1 MRAWRVGLAV
11 CGILAGLFGAVQLI
25 VGTSLAN
32 LLVLAGL
39 MIGVVVIHDGVIAP
53 VVVSVGWAIGRVVPA
68 RARRYLQI
76 FLIAGG
82 LVTAIAIPLIARR
95 GTQEPSKAILQQD
108 YGTNLSVLLGLI
120 AGVSLLAYAA
130 QVAHDQRQAAPQPD
144 TDTK

>member
-1 MRAWRVGLAV
+1 MRAWRIGLAA

-25 VGTSLAN
+25 VSTPWVN
-32 LLVLAGL
+32 LLILAGW
-39 MIGVVVIHDGVIAP
+39 MIGAVVIHDGLIAP
-53 VVVSVGWAIGRVVPA
+53 LVVSVGWAIGRVVPA

-82 LVTAIAIPLIARR
+82 LVSAIAIPLIARR

-108 YGTNLSVLLGLI
+108 YGTNLSVLLGLF

-130 QVAHDQRQAAPQPD
+130 HVARDQLSAPRPD
-144 TDTK
+144 TGAK